1 MKPGDSQGRE
11 QRERKEIDRGGI
23 LIEVILCFCG
33 YNRLESFPFSFFI
46 LLFDFLF

>member
-11 QRERKEIDRGGI
+11 QRERKEIDRGI

-33 YNRLESFPFSFFI
+33 YNRLESFPFLFYSFI
-46 LLFDFLF
+46 